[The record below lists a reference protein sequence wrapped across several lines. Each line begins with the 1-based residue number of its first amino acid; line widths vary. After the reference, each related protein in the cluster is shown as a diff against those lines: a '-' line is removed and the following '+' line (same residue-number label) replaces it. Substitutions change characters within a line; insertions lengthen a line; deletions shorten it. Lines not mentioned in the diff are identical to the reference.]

1 MRVVAAKNLLPFPS
15 NSFIINELD
24 VEPTLGFEPRTDGLQ
39 NRCSTTELSRR
50 WVNHTVG
57 RGGLKLKYRGI
68 CLRRDRSA
76 GQGGTM
82 KIGEG
87 FASGRQLA
95 VGMVVALLAGCAG
108 DPAWEATRATTES
121 SFGAGYPT
129 GSAAWSHGAR
139 AAYRTAF
146 MAGMQDRREG
156 FRYEDDRGALRLDRE
171 QQGFYRQGYRRGYYH
186 VRAVRRS
193 ESHADADAETQEEP
207 GPDDQ

>member
-1 MRVVAAKNLLPFPS
+1 
-15 NSFIINELD
+15 
-24 VEPTLGFEPRTDGLQ
+24 
-39 NRCSTTELSRR
+39 
-50 WVNHTVG
+50 
-57 RGGLKLKYRGI
+57 
-68 CLRRDRSA
+68 
-76 GQGGTM
+76 M

-95 VGMVVALLAGCAG
+95 VGMVVVLLAGCAG

-121 SFGAGYPT
+121 SFGAGYPS
-129 GSAAWSHGAR
+129 GSSAWSHGAR

-193 ESHADADAETQEEP
+193 ESHADADAETQEEA